1 MNGNAS
7 CPVGLINKKKEFMK
21 RVLIH
26 SLIFSPDGVST
37 AYLYNDI
44 AVRLQERGYE
54 VVVLTTT
61 PHFNIVP
68 EQVEKQP
75 MKWKVWG
82 FCKVSKFNGMTVL
95 HVPQKKFKSTILRL
109 LGFVYWHIV
118 SFIVGLTIKHVDLI
132 LSPSPPLTV
141 GWMNLGLAKLKGCKV
156 VYNVQEIYPD
166 ILKLK
171 GGFTLKFLRWMEHK
185 VYNGS
190 DAVTT
195 IDKVFY
201 DTIGPRFVDKSKL
214 HIIPNFVDTELY
226 REVSNQ
232 ELENLRIKW
241 ANTNLSNDPNTVK
254 LLYAGNIGHAQSWEP
269 LIELA
274 DRTRDLN
281 VEYIVIGE
289 GAKRGYVEEEIQ
301 KRGLEKLHLLP
312 YQPRELMPVILSYS
326 DASFIFMAPEMDG
339 DGFPSKVYTI
349 MACQRPMLILSGEN
363 TPIVNFLKDKG
374 CAKLI
379 TEKDFGK
386 KVEEMVSW
394 LRGVTKEELRSMGE
408 KGITEI
414 RKHYTKEKVTDMY
427 VDLVDNLLEHES
439 HK

>member
-1 MNGNAS
+1 
-7 CPVGLINKKKEFMK
+7 MK

-26 SLIFSPDGVST
+26 TLIFSPDGVST

-44 AVRLQERGYE
+44 ALRLQQRGYE

-82 FCKVSKFNGMTVL
+82 FCKKSKFNGMTVL
-95 HVPQKKFKSTILRL
+95 HVPQKKFKSTLLRL

-118 SFIVGLTIKHVDLI
+118 SFFIGLTIKHVDLI
-132 LSPSPPLTV
+132 LSPSPPLTI
-141 GWMNLGLAKLKGCKV
+141 GMLNLWLGKLKGCKV

-171 GGFTLKFLRWMEHK
+171 GGMTLKFLRWMEHK

-195 IDKVFY
+195 IDKVFH
-201 DTIGPRFVDKSKL
+201 DTIVPRFKDQTKL
-214 HIIPNFVDTELY
+214 HIIPNFVDTDLY
-226 REVSNQ
+226 KEVSNQ
-232 ELENLRIKW
+232 ELENLRIRW
-241 ANTNLSNDPNTVK
+241 ANTNLSNDPNTIK

-289 GAKRGYVEEEIQ
+289 GAKRGYVEEEIK
-301 KRGLEKLHLLP
+301 KRGLEKLNLLP
-312 YQPRELMPVILSYS
+312 YQPRELMPAILSYS

-379 TEKDFGK
+379 TEKDFEK
-386 KVEEMVSW
+386 KVDEMVAW

-414 RKHYTKEKVTDMY
+414 RNHYTKEIVTDQY
-427 VDLVDNLLEHES
+427 VDLVDSLLNTNDR
-439 HK
+439 

>member
-1 MNGNAS
+1 
-7 CPVGLINKKKEFMK
+7 MK
-21 RVLIH
+21 RILIH
-26 SLIFSPDGVST
+26 SLVFSPDGVST

-44 AVRLQERGYE
+44 ALRLQQRGYE

-61 PHFNIVP
+61 PHFNIVL

-75 MKWKVWG
+75 MHWKVWG

-95 HVPQKKFKSTILRL
+95 HVPQKKFKSTVLRL

-118 SFIVGLTIKHVDLI
+118 SFFIGLTIKHVDLI

-156 VYNVQEIYPD
+156 IYNVQEIYPD

-171 GGFTLKFLRWMEHK
+171 GGFVLKFLKWMEHK

-201 DTIGPRFVDKSKL
+201 DTIEPRFEDRSRL
-214 HIIPNFVDTELY
+214 HIIPNFVDTGLY
-226 REVSNQ
+226 R
-232 ELENLRIKW
+232 
-241 ANTNLSNDPNTVK
+241 ALSSLQVNSLLDPKLFPNTDSIK

-274 DRTRDLN
+274 DKTRDLN

-289 GAKRGYVEEEIQ
+289 GAKRDYVEEEIK
-301 KRGLEKLHLLP
+301 KRGLDKLHLLP
-312 YQPRELMPVILSYS
+312 YQPRELMPAILSYS
-326 DASFIFMAPEMDG
+326 DASFIFMAPENDG

-349 MACQRPMLILSGEN
+349 MACERPLLVSSGEN

-379 TEKDFGK
+379 TEKDFDK
-386 KVEEMVSW
+386 KVNEMVEW
-394 LRGVTKEELRSMGE
+394 LRTVTKEDLSLMGK
-408 KGITEI
+408 KGLAEI
-414 RKHYTKEKVTDMY
+414 QAKYTKEKVTDMY
-427 VDLVDNLLEHES
+427 VDLVDNLLGRES
-439 HK
+439 HR